1 MHQSKPKHLLTC
13 ANHPMACLHHRMGAS
28 MHDRSYFCIA
38 RLLVVNTGEDT
49 ELEERS
55 SGRGGQQHDSRL
67 SQQAR
72 LVTVTILHAVCG
84 CKSGLSGNCHHLQ
97 TLLQLVR
104 VLSRSDFEWTQR
116 EALTCTGAVCTWL
129 WDHQR
134 GGKEHSIF
142 WGQRLGDIPSL
153 VGGAK
158 NPRNQPRGFSG
169 SVRSESGGSKG
180 KKDGTR
186 RTRTVRNRPSE
197 YKKTYDSR
205 TGSTAGLLSPR
216 EFSFFCELMTDIRL
230 AAKANMEKGGRR
242 SGQTTVRAQDML
254 PPRPSTM

>member
-1 MHQSKPKHLLTC
+1 
-13 ANHPMACLHHRMGAS
+13 
-28 MHDRSYFCIA
+28 MHDRFYFCIA
-38 RLLVVNTGEDT
+38 RLLVVNTGENK
-49 ELEERS
+49 EQEERS
-55 SGRGGQQHDSRL
+55 SGGGGQEHESRI

-72 LVTVTILHAVCG
+72 LVTVSILHAVCG
-84 CKSGLSGNCHHLQ
+84 CKSGLSGNCHHVQ
-97 TLLQLVR
+97 ALLQLVR
-104 VLSRSDFEWTQR
+104 VLSLSDFEQTQR

-153 VGGAK
+153 MGGAK
-158 NPRNQPRGFSG
+158 NPRNQPLGISG
-169 SVRSESGGSKG
+169 SVRSESGGSNG

-186 RTRTVRNRPSE
+186 RTRTVRNRPTE

-205 TGSTAGLLSPR
+205 TESTAGVLSPR
-216 EFSFFCELMTDIRL
+216 EFSIFCELMRDIRL

-242 SGQTTVRAQDML
+242 SGQTTLRAQDML
-254 PPRPSTM
+254 PPRPSRV

>member
-28 MHDRSYFCIA
+28 MHDRSYFCVA

-84 CKSGLSGNCHHLQ
+84 CKSGLSGNCHHVQ

-104 VLSRSDFEWTQR
+104 VLSLSDFERTQR

-158 NPRNQPRGFSG
+158 NPRNQPRGFQVVF
-169 SVRSESGGSKG
+169 VR
-180 KKDGTR
+180 R
-186 RTRTVRNRPSE
+186 V
-197 YKKTYDSR
+197 
-205 TGSTAGLLSPR
+205 
-216 EFSFFCELMTDIRL
+216 
-230 AAKANMEKGGRR
+230 GGRKAR
-242 SGQTTVRAQDML
+242 KTAHEGLEQCAIARVSTKRPTIPVRGLRLDC
-254 PPRPSTM
+254 